1 MQGLGE
7 ITDNSNWV
15 WPSSRMKYAT
25 TYRQFCNMLA
35 KFIIISYPPSD
46 QDIVVKDEQL
56 Y

>member
-1 MQGLGE
+1 
-7 ITDNSNWV
+7 
-15 WPSSRMKYAT
+15 
-25 TYRQFCNMLA
+25 MLA